1 MSTLDGSPSHT
12 YRHMLTVMQVTQ
24 QDLGD
29 YMCVALN
36 VHGKSQQLI
45 QVTGEPNVGWLSG
58 KHFFSL
64 MVWKI
69 NLKMLRENGRMKKST
84 LLLRFTPS
92 PTHH

>member
-45 QVTGEPNVGWLSG
+45 QVTGELVSRRTVLGGNV
-58 KHFFSL
+58 FS
-64 MVWKI
+64 
-69 NLKMLRENGRMKKST
+69 R
-84 LLLRFTPS
+84 
-92 PTHH
+92 